1 MVQSKHK
8 EIYHYYKQHFMPPG
22 EDKWSKKQ
30 VTKKGSNYSLVVKLT
45 WLEDYT
51 KRSCSRDVEGSLYK
65 LPCALSNYSK
75 TFCNTVKKIV
85 TSNL

>member
-1 MVQSKHK
+1 
-8 EIYHYYKQHFMPPG
+8 MPPG

-51 KRSCSRDVEGSLYK
+51 KRNCSRDVEGSLYK
-65 LPCALSNYSK
+65 FPVPSLIIQKPFAIRSK
-75 TFCNTVKKIV
+75 K
-85 TSNL
+85 